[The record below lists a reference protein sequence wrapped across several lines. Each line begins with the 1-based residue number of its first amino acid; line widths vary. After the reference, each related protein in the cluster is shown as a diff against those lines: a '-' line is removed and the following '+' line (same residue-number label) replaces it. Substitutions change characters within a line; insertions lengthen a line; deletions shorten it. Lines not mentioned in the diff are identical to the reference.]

1 MTTKSTKYPTFSSKG
16 WITSPLEKLDFLLS
30 HAFIAEDRQTNEDND
45 FFISFHELLSGLIDE
60 DMSKGMSKLEEKLTI
75 YLNKYYDSV
84 ECNVYNRS
92 EEINDPSSG
101 VTVVIDFSVVQDGV
115 LYTTKKLLNTSN
127 GIFNSL
133 LNISNTG
140 NV

>member
-1 MTTKSTKYPTFSSKG
+1 MTTKSIKYPTFSSKG

-30 HAFIAEDRQTNEDND
+30 HAFIAEDRQTNENND
-45 FFISFHELLSGLIDE
+45 IFISFHELLSGLTDDNME
-60 DMSKGMSKLEEKLTI
+60 KGMEQLQEKLRI
-75 YLNKYYDSV
+75 YLLNYYDSV
-84 ECNVYNRS
+84 ECYVYNKS

-101 VTVVIDFSVVQDGV
+101 VTVVIDFTVTKDGV

-127 GIFNSL
+127 GIFNKL
-133 LNISNTG
+133 INISNTG

>member
-1 MTTKSTKYPTFSSKG
+1 MATKSTKYPTFSSKG

-45 FFISFHELLSGLIDE
+45 IFTSFHELLSGLID
-60 DMSKGMSKLEEKLTI
+60 DNMSEGMSKLEEKLTI

-84 ECNVYNRS
+84 ECSVYNRS

-101 VTVVIDFSVVQDGV
+101 VTVVIDFTVVQDGV

>member
-1 MTTKSTKYPTFSSKG
+1 MATKSTKYPTFSSKG

-45 FFISFHELLSGLIDE
+45 IFTSFHELLSGLIDD